1 MKLERIDGPEA
12 ITFTVKG
19 SLTGLAESA
28 IKLFEQISK
37 DIEQGGKPILIDM
50 KSALFIDSIAIGL
63 VIGVMLKASGMSQS
77 VRMLNVPD
85 HVASVF
91 DTINLKKAFPNAY

>member
-1 MKLERIDGPEA
+1 MKLDRVEDADA

-37 DIEQGGKPILIDM
+37 DIEKGGKPILINM
-50 KSALFIDSIAIGL
+50 KSILFVDSIAIGL
-63 VIGVMLKASGMSQS
+63 VIGVMLKASGLNQS
-77 VRMLNVPD
+77 IRMLNVPD
-85 HVASVF
+85 HVAEIF
-91 DTINLKKAFPNAY
+91 DTINLKKAFPKAY